1 MRRDILGQDKAEEG
15 PENIRKD
22 QTMGLSFERPYLLLL
37 IPILLGLV
45 LFSTKWL
52 KRLNKKKKTWIVVLR
67 SIVVI
72 LLILAV
78 SGMSLTWKLNNVTT
92 LFLIDASDSTHKNR
106 GEMEEFIKE
115 AYKIKGPKDKLGVIS
130 FGDNAQVESFISNEI
145 NFSGLEGKING
156 NYTNIENA
164 IATSLSLF
172 PSNTN
177 KRVVLISDG
186 EENAGNAGKIAL
198 SLQEQGIDF
207 KYYKVEKSVGEEAL
221 VEKIEVPER
230 LALDEEFNL
239 VVTINSTALQ
249 KAKLTLLSERTKLS
263 EQTVQLQKGI
273 NKFVFRDKAVTGGFK
288 SYNVLIEPEK
298 DSQPKNN
305 EASAFTNIVAK
316 PRILVIEDT
325 KGEADELVRMLKA
338 SSVDYTLVNAKAA
351 PGNIQDMNAY
361 KSIITC
367 NVQIDNLNDGFK
379 NSIESYVKDFGGGFI
394 ATGGDN
400 SFALGGYSKT
410 SLEKV
415 LPVYMDMRGKKET
428 PKMALLLII
437 DKSGSMSEGVAGIS
451 KVDMAKEGAI
461 RSLDSLR
468 VGRDEIG
475 VLSLDGAYSWVVKR
489 QTITDPKAIEEDIGS
504 IRADGGTSII
514 PSLEAAYKSLKESD
528 AKIKHIILLT
538 DGLAERTG
546 YDNLL
551 NDINKESITVSTVA
565 VGQDSDKQ
573 LLNRIASACNGRFYI
588 TDAYSNIPSIFT
600 KETFM
605 AARTYLNNREFTPV
619 INYEHS
625 VLKGVAEGGL
635 PSLLGYVGASQKET
649 ARVVLRSDE
658 DDPILTVWQYGLGK
672 AVAWNSDVSGKWSSN
687 YIPWDKNLKLWQN
700 IINFTIENYDNENAS
715 LEIDQQGSKATVN
728 IKNKDIKEEFNTAAT
743 IITPSG
749 ETIETQLNPVA
760 PGQYTGT
767 FDIKENGV
775 YMVSGRQKKN
785 GELINTV
792 KQGYAVQYSPEYKI
806 SNSNNL
812 EKLVAEV
819 GGKII
824 TEPKEVFSE
833 NMQSKRGQRELTLYL
848 ISLFLILFMFDIA
861 FRRLNLNPEKVRLL
875 MGKVSGRRFKL
886 TYFKNKRM
894 INPKPP
900 GRPVNG
906 IQTDDTQVT
915 SQHVNK
921 TEGHK
926 EVGNGQKSSA
936 KKQGRLNK
944 SKQAGSTGSVLVSS
958 YESMDKFTEMAQEE
972 TEKQK
977 IDEVKRDSHGNNTL
991 DTSQLLKR
999 KKFK

>member
-1 MRRDILGQDKAEEG
+1 
-15 PENIRKD
+15 
-22 QTMGLSFERPYLLLL
+22 
-37 IPILLGLV
+37 
-45 LFSTKWL
+45 
-52 KRLNKKKKTWIVVLR
+52 
-67 SIVVI
+67 
-72 LLILAV
+72 
-78 SGMSLTWKLNNVTT
+78 
-92 LFLIDASDSTHKNR
+92 
-106 GEMEEFIKE
+106 
-115 AYKIKGPKDKLGVIS
+115 
-130 FGDNAQVESFISNEI
+130 
-145 NFSGLEGKING
+145 
-156 NYTNIENA
+156 
-164 IATSLSLF
+164 
-172 PSNTN
+172 
-177 KRVVLISDG
+177 
-186 EENAGNAGKIAL
+186 
-198 SLQEQGIDF
+198 
-207 KYYKVEKSVGEEAL
+207 
-221 VEKIEVPER
+221 
-230 LALDEEFNL
+230 
-239 VVTINSTALQ
+239 
-249 KAKLTLLSERTKLS
+249 
-263 EQTVQLQKGI
+263 
-273 NKFVFRDKAVTGGFK
+273 
-288 SYNVLIEPEK
+288 
-298 DSQPKNN
+298 
-305 EASAFTNIVAK
+305 
-316 PRILVIEDT
+316 
-325 KGEADELVRMLKA
+325 
-338 SSVDYTLVNAKAA
+338 
-351 PGNIQDMNAY
+351 
-361 KSIITC
+361 
-367 NVQIDNLNDGFK
+367 
-379 NSIESYVKDFGGGFI
+379 
-394 ATGGDN
+394 
-400 SFALGGYSKT
+400 
-410 SLEKV
+410 
-415 LPVYMDMRGKKET
+415 
-428 PKMALLLII
+428 
-437 DKSGSMSEGVAGIS
+437 MSEGVAGIS

-514 PSLEAAYKSLKESD
+514 PSLEAAYNSLKESD

-546 YDNLL
+546 YDALL
-551 NDINKESITVSTVA
+551 NNINKENITVSTVA

-573 LLNRIASACNGRFYI
+573 LLNRIANTCNGRFYI

-649 ARVVLRSDE
+649 ARVVLKSDE

-715 LEIDQQGSKATVN
+715 LEIDQQGAKATVN
-728 IKNKDIKEEFNTAAT
+728 IKNKDIKDELNTAAT

-806 SNSNNL
+806 NDSDNL

-824 TEPKEVFSE
+824 TEPKEVFSG
-833 NMQSKRGQRELTLYL
+833 NMQSKRGQRDLTIYL
-848 ISLFLILFMFDIA
+848 ISLFLILFMLDIA
-861 FRRLNLNPEKVRLL
+861 FRRLNLNPEKFRLV
-875 MGKVSGRRFKL
+875 MEKVSGKIIKSRHL
-886 TYFKNKRM
+886 ISNKR
-894 INPKPP
+894 IHYDRSSK
-900 GRPVNG
+900 PVNN
-906 IQTDDTQVT
+906 IQTDNTHITDR
-915 SQHVNK
+915 HVN
-921 TEGHK
+921 TSK
-926 EVGNGQKSSA
+926 EYKKAGNEQ
-936 KKQGRLNK
+936 
-944 SKQAGSTGSVLVSS
+944 VSS
-958 YESMDKFTEMAQEE
+958 YENIDKFTEMTPVE

-977 IDEVKRDSHGNNTL
+977 IDEVKPDTVGNNTL